1 MITRRRLLQRG
12 LGFGGL
18 SLLPGCGRIKSF
30 FQPEVSR
37 TAIDIHAHIFNGR
50 DVPLVGF
57 LQQTILRDP
66 HQPVESA
73 PVTGA
78 FLKLLKAIMLSGTPR
93 AGQELE
99 TLGTQGFISAPEPE
113 VLKRDER
120 NVAAGL
126 AAFSRDLGQQTAGL
140 RTTRTEEEQVL
151 DRIAA
156 EVGQPNL
163 RSSLQTPEN
172 QARTLAAEIFRQG
185 NIGALSQGETRSYVH
200 YSPFMQ
206 TIRWAGLLTRPRVD
220 ILAELGRLYG
230 GPSGIRIFSPSLV
243 DFSAWFLTEETVTP
257 TADLIT
263 LFSAIAKSYP
273 DAVILNFAPFCP
285 LKAALE
291 AEDDPNAD
299 TLRHVKRAVLEFGF
313 AGVKLYPPMG
323 FVPSGNDRIDITW
336 APRKPKAGG
345 ASLDAELFKLYE
357 WCVAND
363 VPIKAHANN
372 SIAAGPDTGA
382 FASPDGWRGVLDQ
395 PGLKNLRLNLAHFG
409 GFDES
414 APAGALATGVDWEE
428 TLAGMLETYP
438 NLFFDLS
445 YWTDA
450 ADPESP
456 SRDRVMQRVATLLGR
471 TPKMLDRMMYGSDW
485 SMIGR
490 VPSHPQY
497 LAGVRQALDDLALDD
512 ATRESVMGG
521 NAARY
526 LGLDADGAQ
535 QSRLSQFFAGH
546 PVFEDI
552 FNSG

>member
-1 MITRRRLLQRG
+1 MITRRALLQRG
-12 LGFGGL
+12 LGLGGL
-18 SLLPGCGRIKSF
+18 SLLPGCGQIRRF
-30 FQPEVSR
+30 FQPEVSS

-57 LQQTILRDP
+57 LQQSILRDP

-73 PVTGA
+73 PVSAG
-78 FLKLLKAIMLSGTPR
+78 FLKLLKTVMLSGTPR
-93 AGQELE
+93 ASQELA
-99 TLGTQGFISAPEPE
+99 TLGEQGIAPASDEDA
-113 VLKRDER
+113 VQRDER
-120 NVAAGL
+120 NVADGL
-126 AAFSRDLGQQTAGL
+126 AEFSRNLGRQTAGL

-163 RSSLQTPEN
+163 RSSIQTPEN
-172 QARTLAAEIFRQG
+172 QGRALAAEIFRPGTDALTQG
-185 NIGALSQGETRSYVH
+185 APRSYRH
-200 YSPFMQ
+200 RSAFMQ

-230 GPSGIRIFSPSLV
+230 GPEGIRIFSPSLV

-257 TADLIT
+257 TEDLIT
-263 LFSAIAKSYP
+263 LFSAIAKGYQ

-291 AEDDPNAD
+291 TEDDPNVD
-299 TLRHVKRAVLEFGF
+299 TLRHVRLAVLESGF

-323 FVPSGNDRIDITW
+323 FAPAGNDRIDITW

-345 ASLDAELFKLYE
+345 AALDAELFKLYE

-372 SIAAGPDTGA
+372 SIAAGPNTGA
-382 FASPDGWRGVLDQ
+382 YADPAGWRAVLDR
-395 PGLKNLRLNLAHFG
+395 PRLTDLRLNLAHFG

-428 TLAGMLETYP
+428 TLAGMLEDYP

-450 ADPESP
+450 ADPDSP
-456 SRDRVMQRVATLLGR
+456 SRTRVMQRVATLLGR
-471 TPKMLDRMMYGSDW
+471 TPKMEERMMYGSDW

-497 LAGVRQALDDLALDD
+497 LAGVQNALTELELGD
-512 ATRESVMGG
+512 ADRDRVMGG

-526 LGLDADGAQ
+526 LGLVSDSAQ
-535 QSRLSQFFAGH
+535 KSRLSEFFAGH
-546 PVFEDI
+546 SIYEEILD
-552 FNSG
+552 SG